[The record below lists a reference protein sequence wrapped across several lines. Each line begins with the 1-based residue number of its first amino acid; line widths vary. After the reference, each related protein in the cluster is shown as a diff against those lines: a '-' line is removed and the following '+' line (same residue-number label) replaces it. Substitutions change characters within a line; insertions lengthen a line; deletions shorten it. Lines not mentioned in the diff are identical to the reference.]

1 MLPLNL
7 ERNYAC
13 SICLESICDN
23 EISVLPCKHIFHK
36 SCLDLINNNRCP
48 LCRSTFQ
55 RNIERNV
62 ERYVDQIEHDSAE
75 EDFHDNIYDD
85 NEDFPDIVEGEELPI
100 SDDEIDLYDAYNR
113 YIRNYDEYTN
123 NARIYDDED
132 DVESID

>member
-1 MLPLNL
+1 MLPLNF

-55 RNIERNV
+55 RNT

-75 EDFHDNIYDD
+75 EDFYDNRYTSDEDISSEEISEEERDIHDIYNNFLRNNYDD
-85 NEDFPDIVEGEELPI
+85 FI
-100 SDDEIDLYDAYNR
+100 NR
-113 YIRNYDEYTN
+113 L
-123 NARIYDDED
+123 RIEMSEDED